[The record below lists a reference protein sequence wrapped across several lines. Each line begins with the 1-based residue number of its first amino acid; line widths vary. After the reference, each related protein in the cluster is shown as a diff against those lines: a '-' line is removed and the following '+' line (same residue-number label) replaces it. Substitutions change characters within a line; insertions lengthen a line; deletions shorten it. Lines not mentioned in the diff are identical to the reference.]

1 MTCRSCGATIADGSE
16 LCDNCE
22 ATLILAKPHHLV
34 GNGQL
39 AQTAE
44 VSPATHHRFLY
55 EQVWQT
61 LADYQ
66 AKQQDELA
74 RLRSEL
80 EGKLKTLEVKPKA
93 EVKRSWMLRISDTTT
108 PILLFALAGLI
119 GFIWFIYK
127 LVNFHKEIRFDNIAI
142 LATTLTVIGSMY
154 LAYDLLGRQHGPLRW
169 VSLFVTSGL
178 VGAIMT
184 EPVALP
190 IAAMGNVPAA
200 LKILLVGIVLGS
212 FSGILFAIPEDPRH
226 PKIFSGR
233 ASMAGG
239 VLGIFF
245 CAALIGIAVPPGM
258 ITTAT
263 DVELYLLVSTLFGVP
278 IGIALGGFH
287 HFFRGNYR
295 PGRPPLFSWQSS
307 LKAFGIMLGIWGII
321 ALLALGEP
329 TQEKQLYAYTLIVA
343 AVAFTSAIP
352 AGFAPHVFWWLNHL
366 PERVLGAVGFVLT
379 LIGAMLPVI
388 QPIFNV
394 LSALKQ

>member
-16 LCDNCE
+16 LCDSCE
-22 ATLILAKPHHLV
+22 ATLILAKPHHLL

-39 AQTAE
+39 ARTPD
-44 VSPATHHRFLY
+44 VLPATHHRFLY

-80 EGKLKTLEVKPKA
+80 EGKLKTLEAKPKA
-93 EVKRSWMLRISDTTT
+93 EEKHSWMLRISDTTI
-108 PILLFALAGLI
+108 PILVFALAGFI

-127 LVNFHKEIRFDNIAI
+127 LVNFHREIRFDNIAI

-178 VGAIMT
+178 VGAIT
-184 EPVALP
+184 LEPLAVVVATMEDIP
-190 IAAMGNVPAA
+190 GA
-200 LKILLVGIVLGS
+200 LQVLLIGIVVGS
-212 FSGILFAIPEDPRH
+212 FTGILFAIPEDPRH
-226 PKIFSGR
+226 PRIFSGR
-233 ASMAGG
+233 ASISGG

-245 CAALIGIAVPPGM
+245 WLALLSVFG
-258 ITTAT
+258 TLRTL
-263 DVELYLLVSTLFGVP
+263 DSFLLFLLISTLLGVP
-278 IGIALGGFH
+278 TGILLGGFH

-307 LKAFGIMLGIWGII
+307 LKAFGIILLFWGII
-321 ALLALGEP
+321 ALLTLAG
-329 TQEKQLYAYTLIVA
+329 TATEKQLYGETPVVALIA
-343 AVAFTSAIP
+343 LSSAIP

-394 LSALKQ
+394 LTALKR

>member
-1 MTCRSCGATIADGSE
+1 
-16 LCDNCE
+16 
-22 ATLILAKPHHLV
+22 
-34 GNGQL
+34 
-39 AQTAE
+39 
-44 VSPATHHRFLY
+44 
-55 EQVWQT
+55 
-61 LADYQ
+61 
-66 AKQQDELA
+66 
-74 RLRSEL
+74 
-80 EGKLKTLEVKPKA
+80 
-93 EVKRSWMLRISDTTT
+93 
-108 PILLFALAGLI
+108 
-119 GFIWFIYK
+119 
-127 LVNFHKEIRFDNIAI
+127 
-142 LATTLTVIGSMY
+142 
-154 LAYDLLGRQHGPLRW
+154 
-169 VSLFVTSGL
+169 
-178 VGAIMT
+178 
-184 EPVALP
+184 
-190 IAAMGNVPAA
+190 
-200 LKILLVGIVLGS
+200 
-212 FSGILFAIPEDPRH
+212 
-226 PKIFSGR
+226 
-233 ASMAGG
+233 MAGG

-258 ITTAT
+258 ITNAT

-307 LKAFGIMLGIWGII
+307 LKAFGIMLGIWGVI

>member
-1 MTCRSCGATIADGSE
+1 MVCRSCGATIADGSE
-16 LCDNCE
+16 QCDNCE
-22 ATLILAKPHHLV
+22 ATLILAKPHHGV
-34 GNGQL
+34 GNGQI

-44 VSPATHHRFLY
+44 VLPAAHHRFLY

-80 EGKLKTLEVKPKA
+80 EGKLKTLEEKPKA
-93 EVKRSWMLRISDTTT
+93 EEKHPWMLRISDSTL
-108 PILLFALAGLI
+108 PILFFALAGLI

-127 LVNFHKEIRFDNIAI
+127 LVNFHREIRFDNIAI

-178 VGAIMT
+178 VGAIIL
-184 EPVALP
+184 EPLAVVVATMEDIP
-190 IAAMGNVPAA
+190 GA
-200 LKILLVGIVLGS
+200 LQILLIGIVVGS
-212 FSGILFAIPEDPRH
+212 FTGILFAIPEDPRH

-233 ASMAGG
+233 ASISGG
-239 VLGIFF
+239 VLGVFFWLALLSIFAHKGTLSSSLLF
-245 CAALIGIAVPPGM
+245 LQLLLI
-258 ITTAT
+258 AT
-263 DVELYLLVSTLFGVP
+263 LLGVP
-278 IGIALGGFH
+278 TGIVLGGFH
-287 HFFRGNYR
+287 HFFRGNTR

-307 LKAFGIMLGIWGII
+307 LKAFGIILLFWGII
-321 ALLALGEP
+321 ALLTLAG
-329 TQEKQLYAYTLIVA
+329 TATEKQLYGETPVVA
-343 AVAFTSAIP
+343 IIALSSAIP
-352 AGFAPHVFWWLNHL
+352 AGFAPHVFRWLNHL

-394 LSALKQ
+394 LTALK